1 MEKFHNFSVIQVQ
14 QPLNEKADIQVSG
27 LKKSV
32 SYQELKDIELQKLRS
47 LDFLL
52 LESILR

>member
-52 LESILR
+52 LESILQ